1 MTFALTGSVTPSTAA
16 PVAHEFVDPQSG
28 YSLPTWQTKMI
39 VFTPIVS
46 ATLLAKFGLPPLAS
60 MGIGIL
66 YPLTFGMIAYGFV
79 TGQLQFE
86 PRRFAFFCF
95 TLATLGILQVL
106 RSDSFSMP
114 SFIMMSALAC
124 TYVFTTRSSQVTNKE
139 ALNFFCNL
147 SAIVAV
153 LGIVQFLV
161 QFANVRELTF
171 PIEAFVPEIF
181 RTHGYNNVSPL
192 FYGSPLYKTTG
203 FVMLE
208 PSVFSQLCAL
218 GLVAELLHRSRTLR
232 LALYIV
238 AMIMAYS
245 GTGMLILAV
254 VLPLYAIGSR
264 RWDLLGRG
272 VVLLGLVLALAEP
285 LNLDIITRR
294 FDEFGSTGSSGFARF
309 VGWLDLFSDRVWPS
323 PAAALFGHGAGSFE
337 ASAVGYAA
345 AQMAHTK
352 ILFEFGVLGGILYF
366 AFIFFCIFSNGAPRM
381 LQLAVTVC
389 YFMNGAYSP
398 TLTGL
403 ALSLLLWP
411 KSTPASEVRRVA

>member
-1 MTFALTGSVTPSTAA
+1 
-16 PVAHEFVDPQSG
+16 
-28 YSLPTWQTKMI
+28 
-39 VFTPIVS
+39 
-46 ATLLAKFGLPPLAS
+46 
-60 MGIGIL
+60 
-66 YPLTFGMIAYGFV
+66 
-79 TGQLQFE
+79 
-86 PRRFAFFCF
+86 
-95 TLATLGILQVL
+95 
-106 RSDSFSMP
+106 
-114 SFIMMSALAC
+114 
-124 TYVFTTRSSQVTNKE
+124 
-139 ALNFFCNL
+139 
-147 SAIVAV
+147 
-153 LGIVQFLV
+153 
-161 QFANVRELTF
+161 
-171 PIEAFVPEIF
+171 
-181 RTHGYNNVSPL
+181 
-192 FYGSPLYKTTG
+192 
-203 FVMLE
+203 MLE

-254 VLPLYAIGSR
+254 VLPLYAISSR

-285 LNLDIITRR
+285 LNLEIITRR

-323 PAAALFGHGAGSFE
+323 PAAALLGHGAGSFE

-411 KSTPASEVRRVA
+411 KSTPAPEVHRVA